1 MKKLSGFLLALL
13 LLHCTAAAAA
23 GLGSESEFN
32 DYIKTFT
39 DGSYTAQEKA
49 CQRLEWAGLS
59 DPRIFDLVEKNLLA
73 GYQTADSRSSVN
85 EMAWLT
91 KALAF
96 SGQEK
101 YRNTIAEV
109 AANGGHKKLRNY
121 AAESDAMLTNYARW
135 NPIIND
141 KKQYDAKQSVEAN
154 RFANMLRS
162 DELALNL
169 LATKRIYHEGLN
181 DAYLLEALKQATE
194 KRLPEEN
201 GSKEFVDTVA
211 WMVKTLATTRDEKYL
226 AVVEAA
232 STSAGN
238 KKVQKYAS
246 KYLKKFR

>member
-1 MKKLSGFLLALL
+1 MKKLSGLLLALL
-13 LLHCTAAAAA
+13 LLNSAAALAA
-23 GLGSESEFN
+23 SSTDNTIN
-32 DYIKTFT
+32 DYIKIFSE
-39 DGSYTAQEKA
+39 GSYTAQEKA

-59 DPRIFDLVEKNLLA
+59 DTRIFDLVEKNLLA
-73 GYQTADSRSSVN
+73 GYQSADSRSTVN

-101 YRNTIAEV
+101 YRKTIAEV
-109 AANGGHKKLRNY
+109 AANGGHKKLRKY
-121 AAESDAMLTNYARW
+121 AAESDAMLTSYARW

-154 RFANMLRS
+154 HFANMLRS
-162 DELALNL
+162 DELELNL
-169 LATKRIYHEGLN
+169 LATKRIYNEGLN
-181 DAYLLEALKQATE
+181 DTYLLEILKQATE
-194 KRLPEEN
+194 KRLPEDN
-201 GSKEFVDTVA
+201 SSKEFIDTVA
-211 WMVKTLATTRDEKYL
+211 WMLKTLATTRDEKYL

-232 STSAGN
+232 STGAGN